1 MTHVY
6 IVRHGQASA
15 GTNDYDR
22 LSNTGIEQARLLGA
36 YWKQNGFKVDAVFSG
51 SLKRQQ
57 HTAELALAGIEHNQ
71 TPETLEAL
79 NEYDH
84 HTIDKLYGEGVV
96 SDGGNLQFDQYV
108 EIMSRWR
115 DAPTTDEVQSWESFS
130 MQGWN
135 AIRTAVDEYTINKHT
150 DKNANLVF
158 FTSGGVIATILQQH
172 LSLEFISTLQSL
184 WQIRNASVTNLLF
197 NRDGIC
203 LVDYNTVPH
212 LQIQHDKSLITQI

>member
-6 IVRHGQASA
+6 LVRHGQASA

-36 YWKQNGFKVDAVFSG
+36 YWKLNGFKADAVFSG

-57 HTAELALAGIEHNQ
+57 HTAELALAGIEHSQ
-71 TPETLEAL
+71 PLETLEAL

-84 HTIDKLYGEGVV
+84 NAIDKLYGAGVV
-96 SDGGNLQFDQYV
+96 SDGGDLQFNQYV
-108 EIMSRWR
+108 EIMARWR
-115 DAPTTDEVQSWESFS
+115 DAPPTDEVQSWESFS

-135 AIRTAVDEYTINKHT
+135 AIRAAVDDYTSNNHT
-150 DKNANLVF
+150 AKNANLVF
-158 FTSGGVIATILQQH
+158 FTSGGVIATALQQL
-172 LSLEFISTLQSL
+172 LSLEFTSTLQSL
-184 WQIRNASVTNLLF
+184 WQIRNASATNLLF
-197 NRDGIC
+197 NRDGVS

-212 LQIQHDKSLITQI
+212 LQIKNDKSLITQI